1 MPKYYTD
8 PTPIDIENWVD
19 MDKVDELH
27 KELAKWLRKK
37 MYGLDVREALARLV
51 EQTSSD
57 LFDANQVALAL
68 EKLAISLEEKWNED
82 YKLLSGEW
90 KNTLAGVAVDD
101 EVINARIEL
110 RGFVYKTLKERL
122 DAMQAISDKL
132 NPVSEV
138 FSIEHNQFGY
148 PAVRVLSLEYG
159 LGVVPLESEPVFGGS
174 STITVNSDI
183 EYVDRNNLKVKVP
196 LGYMMTSPSI
206 EQTSEN
212 EYLLIEG
219 LKSLVIEIGEKI

>member
-1 MPKYYTD
+1 MPDYYID
-8 PTPIDIENWVD
+8 PTPINNENWVNI
-19 MDKVDELH
+19 DKVDELH
-27 KELAKWLRKK
+27 KKLARWIREK
-37 MYGLDVREALARLV
+37 MCGIDVREALARLV

-82 YKLLSGEW
+82 YKLLSDEW
-90 KNTLAGVAVDD
+90 KNTLAGVTVDD

-196 LGYMMTSPSI
+196 ISYAMTNPAI
-206 EQTSEN
+206 ERISAN
-212 EYLLIEG
+212 EYLLVEG
-219 LKSLVIEIGEKI
+219 IKSLVIEVGTRS